1 MLAIIWASTLLF
13 CLIASL
19 LNFYDL
25 KFKLGP
31 YNLLTRN
38 NNDFIYLFF
47 SSLIFFVI
55 FLLIT
60 SNRTGADIINYF
72 NSYNYKHDIFGRE
85 IIYNTLKEF
94 FFINGFTFFEFRA
107 ILTFFSGLLVFY
119 TFLRFKVDIYF
130 FALLY
135 MPMLLFMDSM
145 QFRNSISMCILIFAS
160 YILITNNSKI
170 SKTIFT
176 FLIIISSQIHTVFLF
191 YLSLLFFNTKFE
203 KVITKL
209 IAIVSL
215 FIVIVTFANGNK
227 PPFIENI
234 LNLVLSGN
242 DERLTRYLTSG
253 NFGFLIPTFLH
264 LYSLFLVVFLLQKID
279 FTRLPKINIDFLKLI
294 MYTNLVSVAIIPLAM
309 MNMNF
314 YRMFRSCF
322 LFSMIGIIS
331 IIRSNSIDR
340 KIKFEIT
347 LLVVILTLLWI
358 GFETY
363 NVTIPIWKPVFE
375 GELFWK

>member
-1 MLAIIWASTLLF
+1 MYI
-13 CLIASL
+13 
-19 LNFYDL
+19 D
-25 KFKLGP
+25 
-31 YNLLTRN
+31 
-38 NNDFIYLFF
+38 
-47 SSLIFFVI
+47 
-55 FLLIT
+55 
-60 SNRTGADIINYF
+60 
-72 NSYNYKHDIFGRE
+72 
-85 IIYNTLKEF
+85 
-94 FFINGFTFFEFRA
+94 
-107 ILTFFSGLLVFY
+107 
-119 TFLRFKVDIYF
+119 
-130 FALLY
+130 
-135 MPMLLFMDSM
+135 
-145 QFRNSISMCILIFAS
+145 FAS

-294 MYTNLVSVAIIPLAM
+294 MYTNLVSVAIIPLTM